1 MKKIFIKIFYILLFS
16 LFLLSCGL
24 PSYNV
29 VNAPVVVSSDV
40 ESESG
45 FKRFYAP
52 AIDTNI
58 DGYEI
63 YYKIYT
69 VDDPDIATDKTEF
82 DNDNSSYVYEL
93 GNVKPVKLG
102 FHRLSVGT
110 LETNI
115 LAAVPLISSDDLTA
129 GLPLQ
134 IFLGTI
140 DDEILIN
147 NTTDIG
153 IPLRDV
159 KDVDYY
165 KPFAKN
171 VIESDS
177 DSNEVTISD
186 SQYSVSLVAYSYVSI
201 TEASLVSNSENS
213 IPVFLGTLTGILNN

>member
-1 MKKIFIKIFYILLFS
+1 MKNIFVKVIYLLIFSIYVI
-16 LFLLSCGL
+16 SCGL
-24 PSYNV
+24 PSYSV

-40 ESESG
+40 ESETG

-63 YYKIYT
+63 YYKIY
-69 VDDPDIATDKTEF
+69 VFDDPDIAADKIKF
-82 DNDNSSYVYEL
+82 DIDSSSYVYEF
-93 GNVKPVKLG
+93 GNVKPLKLG
-102 FHRLSVGT
+102 FHRLGVGD
-110 LETNI
+110 LETEYFV
-115 LAAVPLISSDDLTA
+115 LPLVSSDDLTV

-134 IFLGTI
+134 LFVGTN

-147 NTTDIG
+147 SITDIG
-153 IPLRDV
+153 IPLRNV
-159 KDVDYY
+159 KDANYY

-171 VIESDS
+171 VVESDS
-177 DSNEVTISD
+177 DSNEVTVGV
-186 SQYSVSLVAYSYVSI
+186 SQYSVSFVAYSYVSI